1 MGRVTTVKGQF
12 DFPVAGQL
20 ISLILDPPVRF
31 RCEGGIVNLGGGLAD
46 RDDLSSAGGPR
57 GAGLVGTGAPSYKGF
72 RFPAE
77 IISHCVWLYYRFS
90 LSFRGAELRGSTGK
104 RRPGRRF

>member
-1 MGRVTTVKGQF
+1 MTLTVTVSARHHQNALYTGV
-12 DFPVAGQL
+12 
-20 ISLILDPPVRF
+20 
-31 RCEGGIVNLGGGLAD
+31 VNLGGGLAD
-46 RDDLSSAGGPR
+46 WDDLSSAWRAEG